1 MAIYDLKLF
10 VNMTEIIILQWL
22 NLLNLPKKIL

>member
-1 MAIYDLKLF
+1 MVIYDLKLF
-10 VNMTEIIILQWL
+10 INMTEIIILQWL